1 MARIRYRYRDE
12 ESHTGTILSV
22 VAGALAGFAVGVL
35 VVQRMGG
42 IKGVRN
48 RLSRHTREDRDSEM
62 FGAHGAEV
70 GDYYDADDE
79 IVDDDRDTELE
90 DRVLEAFRND
100 PTMSQ
105 RGIDIG
111 SVGPGIIEL
120 AGWVETEEEAEYAVT
135 LARGVP
141 GVDTVVNRLGV
152 GEEEEALADAAR
164 RRAAGDP
171 ALTESHWEGMQV
183 GTGRRRQGTSA
194 EIDRHADP
202 AVDLGDR
209 TLRTSEAIRYAAGDT
224 QGIAERRGRNQRSK
238 ARGDR
243 AGGAPVAPTGVPKGD
258 HVANPVEADYVAGR
272 RRASAEISGAQ
283 HHRTEPPLPA
293 DEEPTT

>member
-12 ESHTGTILSV
+12 ESRRGTFFSV
-22 VAGALAGFAVGVL
+22 VVGALAGFAVGVL

-48 RLSRHTREDRDSEM
+48 RLSRGQRLERDSEM
-62 FGAHGAEV
+62 YGAHGAEV
-70 GDYYDADDE
+70 GDYYDVDE
-79 IVDDDRDTELE
+79 IVDDERDTELE

-100 PTMSQ
+100 PTMSE
-105 RGIDIG
+105 RGIDSG

-120 AGWVETEEEAEYAVT
+120 AGWVETDDEAEYAVT

-141 GVDTVVNRLGV
+141 GVDTVVNRLGI

-164 RRAAGDP
+164 RRADGDP
-171 ALTESHWEGMQV
+171 ALTESRWEGLQV
-183 GTGRRRQGTSA
+183 GIGKRRQGNSA

-202 AVDLGDR
+202 AVHLEDH
-209 TLRTSEAIRYAAGDT
+209 TLRTSEAIRHAAEDT
-224 QGIAERRGRNQRSK
+224 TGLAERRGRNQRSR

-243 AGGAPVAPTGVPKGD
+243 TGGAPVAPTGVPKAD
-258 HVANPVEADYVAGR
+258 HVANPADAVE
-272 RRASAEISGAQ
+272 
-283 HHRTEPPLPA
+283 
-293 DEEPTT
+293 

>member
-1 MARIRYRYRDE
+1 MARLRYRDE
-12 ESHTGTILSV
+12 ESRSGTLVSV
-22 VAGALAGFAVGVL
+22 VVGALAGFAVGVL

-42 IKGVRN
+42 ISGVRN
-48 RLSRHTREDRDSEM
+48 RLRRRVGSDLEAGSYA
-62 FGAHGAEV
+62 GHGAEV

-79 IVDDDRDTELE
+79 IVDDERDAELE

-120 AGWVETEEEAEYAVT
+120 AGWVETDEEAEYAVT

-141 GVDTVVNRLGV
+141 GVDTVVNRLGI

-171 ALTESHWEGMQV
+171 ALTEAHWEGMHV
-183 GTGRRRQGTSA
+183 GTGRRRQGNSSEA
-194 EIDRHADP
+194 DRHADP
-202 AVDLGDR
+202 AVDLEDHS
-209 TLRTSEAIRYAAGDT
+209 LRTQEAIRLAADDT
-224 QGIAERRGRNQRSK
+224 EGLAERRGRNQRAK
-238 ARGDR
+238 AKGDR
-243 AGGAPVAPTGVPKGD
+243 TGGAPVAPTGVPKGD
-258 HVANPVEADYVAGR
+258 HVSNPETAAEATGETKR
-272 RRASAEISGAQ
+272 GTSNAQ
-283 HHRTEPPLPA
+283 HHRTEPG
-293 DEEPTT
+293 

>member
-1 MARIRYRYRDE
+1 MALRYRDD
-12 ESHTGTILSV
+12 ESRTGTLVSV
-22 VAGALAGFAVGVL
+22 VIGALAGFAVGVL

-42 IKGVRN
+42 MSGVKN
-48 RLSRHTREDRDSEM
+48 RLRRRSVGDLDDGHA
-62 FGAHGAEV
+62 GHGAEV

-79 IVDDDRDTELE
+79 IIDDDRDMELE

-111 SVGPGIIEL
+111 SVGPRIIEL
-120 AGWVETEEEAEYAVT
+120 AGWVDTDDEAEYAVT

-171 ALTESHWEGMQV
+171 ALTEAHWEGQQV
-183 GTGRRRQGTSA
+183 GIGRRRQGNST
-194 EIDRHADP
+194 EVDRHADP
-202 AVDLGDR
+202 AVDLEDHS
-209 TLRTSEAIRYAAGDT
+209 LRTQEAIRFAASDT
-224 QGIAERRGRNQRSK
+224 EGIAERRGRNQRAK

-243 AGGAPVAPTGVPKGD
+243 TGGAAVAPTGVPKGD
-258 HVANPVEADYVAGR
+258 HVANPLDAPDVVEDATRGT
-272 RRASAEISGAQ
+272 SHAQ

-293 DEEPTT
+293 E